1 MIPSTRSCTL
11 VLSTAAFFTVAAI
24 GSAGASQW
32 LLPEPPAVAV
42 MPSTV
47 DTLSQVQLAATAGR
61 YRDGSFTGT
70 AFDAY
75 FGLVQVQANVQN
87 GVLVSVDVLD
97 YPKHQ
102 RTSRSINRQALP
114 LLQSEVISA
123 QGTRVNIISGAT
135 LTSRAYLRSLKSA
148 LSRAGA

>member
-1 MIPSTRSCTL
+1 MMLSTRSSAL
-11 VLSTAAFFTVAAI
+11 AFSTVAFLNLAAFS
-24 GSAGASQW
+24 SAEASQW
-32 LLPEPPAVAV
+32 FLSQAPAVAV
-42 MPSTV
+42 VPPAIDNV
-47 DTLSQVQLAATAGR
+47 SQIQLAATTGR

-75 FGLVQVQANVQN
+75 FGLVQVRANVQS

-97 YPKHQ
+97 YPNHQ

-135 LTSRAYLRSLKSA
+135 LTSKAYLRSLKSA
-148 LSRAGA
+148 LSKANV

>member
-1 MIPSTRSCTL
+1 MLSTRSSAL
-11 VLSTAAFFTVAAI
+11 ALSTVAFFNLAANN
-24 GSAGASQW
+24 SVEASQW
-32 LLPEPPAVAV
+32 IVRGAPAVKIMPPAVH
-42 MPSTV
+42 
-47 DTLSQVQLAATAGR
+47 DLSQIELAAIASR

-87 GVLVSVDVLD
+87 GMLVSVDVLD
-97 YPKHQ
+97 YPNHQ

-135 LTSRAYLRSLKSA
+135 LTSKAYLRSLKSA
-148 LSRAGA
+148 LSKAKG

>member
-1 MIPSTRSCTL
+1 MMLSTRSCTIA
-11 VLSTAAFFTVAAI
+11 LSTAAFLGAAAI
-24 GSAGASQW
+24 GSAEASQW
-32 LLPEPPAVAV
+32 LLSQAPAITV
-42 MPSTV
+42 MPSTI
-47 DTLSQVQLAATAGR
+47 DNLSQIQVAATAGR
-61 YRDGSFTGT
+61 YRDGNFTGS

-75 FGLVQVQANVQN
+75 FGMVQVQAYVQN
-87 GVLVSVDVLD
+87 GRLVSVDVLD
-97 YPKHQ
+97 YPNHQ

-114 LLQSEVISA
+114 LLQSEVIRA

>member
-1 MIPSTRSCTL
+1 MILSTRSSAL
-11 VLSTAAFFTVAAI
+11 VLSTVAFLSVAAI
-24 GSAGASQW
+24 GSAEASQW
-32 LLPEPPAVAV
+32 VLSQIPSVTV
-42 MPSTV
+42 MPAEI
-47 DTLSQVQLAATAGR
+47 DNLSQIQLAATAGR
-61 YRDGSFTGT
+61 YRDGSFTGA

-75 FGLVQVQANVQN
+75 FGQVQVRANVQN
-87 GVLVSVDVLD
+87 GLLVSVDVLE
-97 YPKHQ
+97 YPSHQ

-148 LSRAGA
+148 LSKANV

>member
-1 MIPSTRSCTL
+1 MMLSTRSSAL
-11 VLSTAAFFTVAAI
+11 ALSTVAFLNLAAI
-24 GSAGASQW
+24 NAAKAG
-32 LLPEPPAVAV
+32 PPAVQ
-42 MPSTV
+42 
-47 DTLSQVQLAATAGR
+47 DLSQIQLAAIAGR

-75 FGLVQVQANVQN
+75 FGPVQVRANVQN
-87 GVLVSVDVLD
+87 GMLVSVDVLD
-97 YPKHQ
+97 YPDHQ

-135 LTSRAYLRSLKSA
+135 LTSKAYLRSLKSA
-148 LSRAGA
+148 LSKANV

>member
-1 MIPSTRSCTL
+1 MKRSTRSCTL
-11 VLSTAAFFTVAAI
+11 ALSTAAFFTAAAI
-24 GSAGASQW
+24 GSAEASQW
-32 LLPEPPAVAV
+32 LLPEAPAVTV

-47 DTLSQVQLAATAGR
+47 DTLSQVQAAATAGR
-61 YRDGSFTGT
+61 YRDGSFTGA
-70 AFDAY
+70 AFNAY

-87 GVLVSVDVLD
+87 GALVSVDVLD
-97 YPKHQ
+97 YPNHQ

-114 LLQSEVISA
+114 LLQSEVIGA

-148 LSRAGA
+148 LSRAGV

>member
-1 MIPSTRSCTL
+1 MIRSTRSFTL
-11 VLSTAAFFTVAAI
+11 ALSTAAFFTVAAI

-32 LLPEPPAVAV
+32 LLPEAPAVTV
-42 MPSTV
+42 MPTV
-47 DTLSQVQLAATAGR
+47 DTLSQVQLATTAGR
-61 YRDGSFTGT
+61 YRDGSFTGV

-75 FGLVQVQANVQN
+75 FGLVQVQANVQK

-97 YPKHQ
+97 YPNHQ

>member
-1 MIPSTRSCTL
+1 MFSTRSSAL
-11 VLSTAAFFTVAAI
+11 VLWTAASLNLATVS
-24 GSAGASQW
+24 SAEASQW
-32 LLPEPPAVAV
+32 FFSQAPAVTIVPPAIDNV
-42 MPSTV
+42 P
-47 DTLSQVQLAATAGR
+47 QFQLTATAGK
-61 YRDGSFTGT
+61 YRDGSFTGS

-75 FGLVQVQANVQN
+75 FGPVQVRAIVQN

-97 YPKHQ
+97 YPNHQ

-135 LTSRAYLRSLKSA
+135 LTSKAYLRSLKSA
-148 LSRAGA
+148 LFKANM

>member
-1 MIPSTRSCTL
+1 MLSTRSSAL
-11 VLSTAAFFTVAAI
+11 ALSTVAFLNLAAI
-24 GSAGASQW
+24 NSTEASQW
-32 LLPEPPAVAV
+32 IVPRAPAVKVGPPAVH
-42 MPSTV
+42 
-47 DTLSQVQLAATAGR
+47 DLSKIQLAAIAGR

-75 FGLVQVQANVQN
+75 FGLVQVRANVQN
-87 GVLVSVDVLD
+87 GILVSVDVLD
-97 YPKHQ
+97 YPDHQ

-135 LTSRAYLRSLKSA
+135 LTSKAYLRSLKSA
-148 LSRAGA
+148 LSKANA

>member
-1 MIPSTRSCTL
+1 MMLSTRSSAL
-11 VLSTAAFFTVAAI
+11 ALSTVAFLNLAAI
-24 GSAGASQW
+24 NSAKAG
-32 LLPEPPAVAV
+32 PPAVH
-42 MPSTV
+42 
-47 DTLSQVQLAATAGR
+47 DLSQIQLAATAGR

-75 FGLVQVQANVQN
+75 FGLVQVRANVQN

-97 YPKHQ
+97 YPDHQ

-135 LTSRAYLRSLKSA
+135 LTSKAYLRSLKSA
-148 LSRAGA
+148 LSKANV

>member
-1 MIPSTRSCTL
+1 MMLSTRSSAL
-11 VLSTAAFFTVAAI
+11 VLSTVAFLNLAAI
-24 GSAGASQW
+24 SSAEASQW
-32 LLPEPPAVAV
+32 FLSQAPAVAV
-42 MPSTV
+42 VPPATDNV
-47 DTLSQVQLAATAGR
+47 PQIQLAATAGR
-61 YRDGSFTGT
+61 YRNGSFTGR

-75 FGLVQVQANVQN
+75 FGLVQVRANLQN

-97 YPKHQ
+97 YPSHQ

-135 LTSRAYLRSLKSA
+135 LTSKAYLRSLKSA
-148 LSRAGA
+148 LSKAIV

>member
-1 MIPSTRSCTL
+1 
-11 VLSTAAFFTVAAI
+11 
-24 GSAGASQW
+24 
-32 LLPEPPAVAV
+32 
-42 MPSTV
+42 MPSTI
-47 DTLSQVQLAATAGR
+47 DNLSQIQVAATAGR
-61 YRDGSFTGT
+61 YRDGNFTGS

-75 FGLVQVQANVQN
+75 FGMVQVQANVQN
-87 GVLVSVDVLD
+87 GRLVSVDVLD
-97 YPKHQ
+97 YPNHQ

-114 LLQSEVISA
+114 LLQSEVIRA